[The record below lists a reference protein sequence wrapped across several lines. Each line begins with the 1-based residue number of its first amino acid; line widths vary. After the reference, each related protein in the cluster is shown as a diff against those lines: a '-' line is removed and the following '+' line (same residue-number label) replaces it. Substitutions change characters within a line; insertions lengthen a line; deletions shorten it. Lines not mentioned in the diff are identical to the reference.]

1 MECKGTERSIISSVI
16 EVVVLMLA
24 WRIFNDV
31 QRKEQ
36 YAGVVRF
43 SGFITAVTAAFGLV
57 ACLTAGV
64 LSLSSKVAADR
75 ILTPSVGEQSSLTE
89 MLARGSKVYATSCQ
103 SCHGDR
109 HGKGSIGRAH
119 PHNEKGHTWHHPDAQ
134 LKEWILHGK
143 PGPGFSFMPAF
154 TYLTKDDVKAILVL
168 IKTWWTAEQR
178 EMQEDISRRYEQA
191 INKKNRKR

>member
-1 MECKGTERSIISSVI
+1 
-16 EVVVLMLA
+16 MLA
-24 WRIFNDV
+24 WRTFKDV
-31 QRKEQ
+31 QSKDQ
-36 YAGVVRF
+36 YAGAVRCAV
-43 SGFITAVTAAFGLV
+43 FITAVTATFGLA
-57 ACLTAGV
+57 ACSTAGV
-64 LSLSSKVAADR
+64 PSLGSKVAEER
-75 ILTPSVGEQSSLTE
+75 LLTPSVGEQSNLTE